1 MRRVLRALASV
12 LGLAAAI
19 AGLPALLV
27 GVVGW
32 PLPHG
37 LPALSE
43 LRNAVGDGW
52 RPGERFVLGVLAVV
66 AWALWAQLLR
76 HLVVEVRLRRPRGPA
91 TPGALAEVAGRGPS
105 RRLAAWLVGGVMLA
119 GPLTTAAVAVT
130 PRIPVV
136 LSATR
141 ALDAPDD
148 APALAPPEAPRATEA
163 SPTYRVHTWE
173 ERRDCLWTIA
183 GRYVGDPLRWGELLE
198 LNADVRQPSGRRL
211 VDDPQHWVYPGMEL
225 RLPADAAGPDVV
237 VAPPPAAAPTA
248 HPSSPVGPAGDSPA
262 PMLSTAAEPAPAA
275 PASSPLEAEPF
286 DSPTTAAPIPG
297 AQPAPASTG
306 GEVAPPSSAQPPPEA
321 GPPIRLGRSAML
333 VAQAL
338 ALGLPVFAAGGLVR
352 HLNRRRR
359 AQLAHHRPGR
369 DIVRPDPASEPLE
382 RKARAIAVDEAAEWV
397 DATLRVLGGR
407 IREASLPA
415 PAITCVRAGQCGL
428 EILLAEAR
436 TSAPV
441 GFDAVDEGFVWRVGP
456 DTDLDDLRAEAAR
469 NTATAPALVS
479 VGASPEGPLLV
490 DLEGVGTLSVEGAP
504 DRVAAFLAGV
514 AVELAC
520 APWAEGID
528 LRLVGPH
535 PGLAGVEAVSVV
547 DDSAILADQMAALA
561 ARSADALGPGVTTL
575 AGRVADADEPWFPTV
590 VVVGASSSPAELGCM
605 AEAARPGS
613 GVVLVAPGPVAG
625 ATWRLVVVDDGHA
638 RLEPLGLVVRASG
651 APAPI
656 QTEVGDLD
664 PDIIAAAA
672 GLLSAASHDDDIA
685 PVVDASPPADVATEV
700 TPRRVATLRR
710 RPYDVWV
717 SVLGPVQTSGW
728 AKAVGQR
735 SKFEEVLAYLATHRR
750 PVPGED
756 VRAAVW
762 PDTDLDPKSFREAM
776 SRVRACLG
784 REAGHLPNAVAG
796 AYPLG
801 ESVGCDWP
809 WFLELSAAAAAHS
822 DPAEAIALWR
832 EALEL
837 VRGQPFGG
845 GLEAGR
851 PYGWAYSEFLVYDMQ
866 REITTAA
873 DALAGLALANDDP
886 DTTRWA
892 VRQGHLATPGQLSL
906 FDWEMRVARHR
917 LDADALKLARN
928 ARRRAEQELDPGADL
943 PAETVALYERLL
955 AEITEQAAPGRRAT
969 VRS

>member
-1 MRRVLRALASV
+1 MTRVLRALASV

-37 LPALSE
+37 LPTLGE
-43 LRNAVGDGW
+43 LANAVGDGW
-52 RPGERFVLGVLAVV
+52 RPGERFVLGVLALV

-76 HLVVEVRLRRPRGPA
+76 HLVAEVRLRRAGGPV
-91 TPGALAEVAGRGPS
+91 PLGAMTETEGRGPS

-130 PRIPVV
+130 PRIPMV

-148 APALAPPEAPRATEA
+148 AAAPASPASYPPAEA
-163 SPTYRVHTWE
+163 SSTYRVHTWE

-183 GRYVGDPLRWGELLE
+183 GRYVGDPLRWGDLLE

-211 VDDPQHWVYPGMEL
+211 ADDPQHWVYPGMQL

-237 VAPPPAAAPTA
+237 VAPPPAAAPTTQA
-248 HPSSPVGPAGDSPA
+248 SASGPPPPPFAAAGPAR
-262 PMLSTAAEPAPAA
+262 ST
-275 PASSPLEAEPF
+275 PASSPLQAEQSGP
-286 DSPTTAAPIPG
+286 PTTAAAAPA
-297 AQPAPASTG
+297 AQPVPDSTG
-306 GEVAPPSSAQPPPEA
+306 AAASPSSAHSPPEA
-321 GPPIRLGRSAML
+321 GPPIRLGRHAML
-333 VAQAL
+333 VAQAF

-359 AQLAHHRPGR
+359 LQLAHHRPGR
-369 DIVRPDPASEPLE
+369 VIVRPDPACEPLE

-397 DATLRVLGGR
+397 DATLRILGGR
-407 IREASLPA
+407 LREASLPA
-415 PAITCVRAGQCGL
+415 PAITCVRAGQFGL
-428 EILLAEAR
+428 EVLLAEAR
-436 TSAPV
+436 PSAPA
-441 GFDAVDEGFVWRVGP
+441 GFDAVDEGFVWRVCA

-469 NTATAPALVS
+469 HTATAPALVS

-490 DLEGVGTLSVEGAP
+490 DLEGLGTLSVEGAP

-514 AVELAC
+514 AVELAS

-528 LRLVGPH
+528 LRLVGPQ
-535 PGLAGVEAVSVV
+535 PGLAKVEGVSLADDTAV
-547 DDSAILADQMAALA
+547 LADQMAALA
-561 ARSADALGPGVTTL
+561 ARSGEALGPGVTTL
-575 AGRVADADEPWFPTV
+575 AGRVADGEEPWFPTV
-590 VVVGASSSPAELGCM
+590 VVVGASSSVAELGRM
-605 AEAARPGS
+605 AEVARPGS

-651 APAPI
+651 APPTVEI
-656 QTEVGDLD
+656 EVGDLD
-664 PDIIAAAA
+664 PDAIAAAA
-672 GLLSAASHDDDIA
+672 GLLSAASHDDDVA
-685 PVVDASPPADVATEV
+685 PPVDVAAEAAS
-700 TPRRVATLRR
+700 RRPSSVRR
-710 RPYDVWV
+710 RSYDVWV

-728 AKAVGQR
+728 AKSVGHR
-735 SKFEEVLAYLATHRR
+735 SKFEEVLAYLATHRQ

-762 PDTDLDPKSFREAM
+762 PDTDLDPKSFRQAM

-801 ESVGCDWP
+801 ESVGCDWT
-809 WFLELSAAAAAHS
+809 WFLELSAAAAAHA
-822 DPAEAIALWR
+822 DPPEAIAFWR

-845 GLEAGR
+845 ALDAGR

-866 REITTAA
+866 REITRAA

-917 LDADALKLARN
+917 LDADALRLARN

-955 AEITEQAAPGRRAT
+955 AEITEQAAHGRRAA

>member
-19 AGLPALLV
+19 AGLPALLI

-37 LPALSE
+37 LPTLGE
-43 LRNAVGDGW
+43 LANAIGDGW
-52 RPGERFVLGVLAVV
+52 RPSERFVLGVLALV
-66 AWALWAQLLR
+66 AWVLWAQLVR
-76 HLVVEVRLRRPRGPA
+76 HLVAEVRLRRAGGPV
-91 TPGALAEVAGRGPS
+91 PLAAMAQTEGHGPT

-119 GPLTTAAVAVT
+119 GPLTTAAVAIT
-130 PRIPVV
+130 PRIPMV

-141 ALDAPDD
+141 ALDTPDD
-148 APALAPPEAPRATEA
+148 AAAPAAPASSPPAEA

-183 GRYVGDPLRWGELLE
+183 GRYVGDPLRWGDLLE

-211 VDDPQHWVYPGMEL
+211 ADDPQHWVYPGMEL

-237 VAPPPAAAPTA
+237 VAPPPAAAPTTQA
-248 HPSSPVGPAGDSPA
+248 SASAGPAGDGPPPA
-262 PMLSTAAEPAPAA
+262 PFAAAGAARST
-275 PASSPLEAEPF
+275 PASSPLEADP
-286 DSPTTAAPIPG
+286 SGPPTTVAAPPA
-297 AQPAPASTG
+297 AQAVPASTRG
-306 GEVAPPSSAQPPPEA
+306 AAESRSSAHPPPEA
-321 GPPIRLGRSAML
+321 GPPIRLGRHAML

-359 AQLAHHRPGR
+359 LQLAHHRPGR
-369 DIVRPDPASEPLE
+369 DIVRPDPACEPLE
-382 RKARAIAVDEAAEWV
+382 RTARAIAVDEAAEWV

-407 IREASLPA
+407 LREASLPA
-415 PAITCVRAGQCGL
+415 PVITCVRAGQFGL
-428 EILLAEAR
+428 EILLAESR
-436 TSAPV
+436 PTAPA
-441 GFDAVDEGFVWRVGP
+441 GFEAVDDGFVWRVNA
-456 DTDLDDLRAEAAR
+456 DADLDDLRAEAAR
-469 NTATAPALVS
+469 HTATAPALVS

-490 DLEGVGTLSVEGAP
+490 DLEGLGTLSVEGAP

-514 AVELAC
+514 AVELAS

-528 LRLVGPH
+528 LRLVGPQ
-535 PGLAGVEAVSVV
+535 PGLAGVEGVSLA
-547 DDSAILADQMAALA
+547 DDTSVLADQMAALA
-561 ARSADALGPGVTTL
+561 ARSGDALGPGVTTL
-575 AGRVADADEPWFPTV
+575 AGRVADGEEPWFPTV
-590 VVVGASSSPAELGCM
+590 VVVGASSSVAELGRM
-605 AEAARPGS
+605 AEVARPGS

-651 APAPI
+651 APAAI
-656 QTEVGDLD
+656 ETEVGDLD
-664 PDIIAAAA
+664 PDAIDAAA
-672 GLLSAASHDDDIA
+672 GLLSAASHDDDVA
-685 PVVDASPPADVATEV
+685 PPADTEPVDIATEAA
-700 TPRRVATLRR
+700 PRRPSSPRR
-710 RPYDVWV
+710 RSYDVWV

-728 AKAVGQR
+728 AKAVGAR
-735 SKFEEVLAYLATHRR
+735 SKFEEVLAYLATHRQ

-756 VRAAVW
+756 VRANVW
-762 PDTDLDPKSFREAM
+762 PDTDLDPKSFRQAM
-776 SRVRACLG
+776 SRLRACLG

-801 ESVGCDWP
+801 ESVGCDWT
-809 WFLELSAAAAAHS
+809 WFGELSAAAAAQA

-845 GLEAGR
+845 GLDAGR

-866 REITTAA
+866 REITRAA
-873 DALAGLALANDDP
+873 DALASLALANDDP

-917 LDADALKLARN
+917 LDADALRLARN

-955 AEITEQAAPGRRAT
+955 AEITSQTAHGRRAA